1 MSTHRYTIVSLLLY
15 IWMTSD
21 YDYDYNK
28 TNRQLRCGAR
38 ALVISDR
45 IGARTEAPPAVA
57 VMSSKSQVVTRY
69 RGNVITVQ
77 ITRTGPARTTDR
89 G

>member
-1 MSTHRYTIVSLLLY
+1 MSTHIAISLLHY
-15 IWMTSD
+15 IRMTSD